1 MTNNDEQSRHSWANP
16 SALGFIALAISL
28 FSVTPVLVG
37 WVSPG
42 SFPLTG
48 AWNIVALIALVIVTL
63 IFFKN
68 KDVMFGTAFGILG
81 ILLSGGL
88 AIKAIQ
94 LTMLVSSGTQIPQSV
109 ISGGAVADAMV
120 WVIIGAILIP
130 IGYLAGHLS
139 KPFSIFIWIADVGV
153 WLLAAVNFGV
163 AGGVVGMVG
172 GYLVF
177 ALGVWF
183 LYMGIAQLVNGTLN
197 RAVIKIGKPLFETP
211 KPPDDA

>member
-1 MTNNDEQSRHSWANP
+1 M
-16 SALGFIALAISL
+16 
-28 FSVTPVLVG
+28 
-37 WVSPG
+37 
-42 SFPLTG
+42 
-48 AWNIVALIALVIVTL
+48 
-63 IFFKN
+63 
-68 KDVMFGTAFGILG
+68 MFGTAFGILG